1 MEAVLKNIATFT
13 GRPDVNIAIFAFLL
27 NYPWEFLQVPFY
39 RDMPSA
45 LHWSGVLVCSM
56 ATIGDVIIM
65 LAAFWLTALA
75 ARSRR
80 WVVEPRARHIALF
93 VAIGL
98 VITLFIEHMA
108 VRSDWGWRYES
119 NMPLVPLLGA
129 GLAPVLQWI
138 VLPPLA
144 LWFVRRQVVGAE
156 HVDAAKT
163 SSGSV

>member
-1 MEAVLKNIATFT
+1 MQDSRAGKVGFID
-13 GRPDVNIAIFAFLL
+13 RPDVNIAIFASLL

-45 LHWSGVLVCSM
+45 SHWSGVVECSL

-65 LAAFWLTALA
+65 LVAFWLTALT
-75 ARSRR
+75 ARSGR
-80 WVVEPRARHIALF
+80 WVVEPRARQIALF

-98 VITLFIEHMA
+98 IVTLVIEYLA
-108 VRSDWGWRYES
+108 VRSDWGWRYAS
-119 NMPLVPLLGA
+119 SMPLVPLLGA

-144 LWFVRRQVVGAE
+144 LWFVRRQVIGAE
-156 HVDAAKT
+156 HVGAAKT
-163 SSGSV
+163 SDSVV